1 MEERSSLFLLSIDP
15 LTKTNLSET
24 ARWARF
30 LAVAGFIFLVFVILL
45 GVYSSV
51 TISRYEESYREMGLR
66 GAGVGGTLGTSVAV
80 MYIIMAVIAFFPLLF
95 VLRFANSMS
104 SALNTNDQAM
114 LNASFQNLKVCFRY
128 LGIIT
133 IVFMVMIALSLVFG
147 LAGLALS

>member
-1 MEERSSLFLLSIDP
+1 
-15 LTKTNLSET
+15 
-24 ARWARF
+24 
-30 LAVAGFIFLVFVILL
+30 
-45 GVYSSV
+45 
-51 TISRYEESYREMGLR
+51 
-66 GAGVGGTLGTSVAV
+66 
-80 MYIIMAVIAFFPLLF
+80 
-95 VLRFANSMS
+95 MS